1 MAMIKDDTV
10 YRNIQEQVLKNKIDI
25 ENILMS
31 QKVLGEFGIKIV
43 GYVETVGQL
52 PEAEEYAGEYGDA
65 YAVGTATP
73 YQYYVW
79 TRPTSAITTAH
90 WFYIGVF
97 PQPGPTGATGAT
109 GSTGPQGP
117 AGAGMIT
124 QPINPTGI
132 TGYQPGQAW
141 LNNQTG
147 DLFVLISGNPNYWER
162 TGNLIGPQGPQGPQ
176 GLRGVQGPLGPQGP
190 VGPQGPAGPGI
201 VIIGQVESISALP
214 DPTLIAAGRA
224 YLVGT
229 DAPYE
234 LYVIVGEEQSQ
245 HQWLNAGLY
254 NDFTYVELTIPETS
268 TEGTLT
274 SSQLAELQSSPYNT
288 ILVNGEYYRLNDD
301 QTDEGYLV
309 YSHTGAVNGEAFI
322 KTLTITISTLGFV
335 IVTTPVASGGVKK
348 YLHKISYF
356 KKYSN
361 NKEAQGFYAEIV
373 NNDATPIKN
382 QTQMVNFLNEKGC
395 TNETNGYPCQVMR
408 QPYVLQ
414 SSLILPAPGY
424 GSLYVKSNRVYIAG
438 KYTKIILN
446 IDVSG
451 ESPQLVLTNRDIS
464 TDETFIYELA
474 QTVIKNQDIV
484 IEL

>member
-10 YRNIQEQVLKNKIDI
+10 YRNLPEQVLKNKEDI

-52 PEAEEYAGEYGDA
+52 PEAESYEGEYGDA

-79 TRPTSAITTAH
+79 TRPTSAITIAH

-109 GSTGPQGP
+109 GATGPQGP

-132 TGYQPGQAW
+132 TGYQVGQAW
-141 LNNQTG
+141 LNNETG

-176 GLRGVQGPLGPQGP
+176 GLRGATGATGPQGP
-190 VGPQGPAGPGI
+190 VGQQGPAGPGI
-201 VIIGQVESISALP
+201 VIIGQVESTSALP
-214 DPTLIAAGRA
+214 DPSLIAAGRA

-234 LYVIVGEEQSQ
+234 LYVIVGATQSQ

-254 NDFTYVELTIPETS
+254 NAFTYVELTIPES
-268 TEGTLT
+268 ATEGTLT
-274 SSQLAELQSSPYNT
+274 SGQLAELQSSPYNT

-309 YSHTGAVNGEAFI
+309 YSHTGAVNGSAFI

-335 IVTTPVASGGVKK
+335 IVTTPVASGGSGGKLTTIAEFTGVDA
-348 YLHKISYF
+348 
-356 KKYSN
+356 SN
-361 NKEAQGFYAEIV
+361 N
-373 NNDATPIKN
+373 
-382 QTQMVNFLNEKGC
+382 
-395 TNETNGYPCQVMR
+395 
-408 QPYVLQ
+408 
-414 SSLILPAPGY
+414 
-424 GSLYVKSNRVYIAG
+424 
-438 KYTKIILN
+438 IILFDSLQFEAN
-446 IDVSG
+446 TLYFAIIEDYVIPIYLDSSSNSINADFSAQFAG
-451 ESPQLVLTNRDIS
+451 ELYFMHLFYDRTSAPNSLKLTGKTVDGSTFPYIGYIS
-464 TDETFIYELA
+464 TAKICKL
-474 QTVIKNQDIV
+474 
-484 IEL
+484 